1 MRDYQI
7 QKNTKYKLPQAVYHT
22 ALWKIRDYYRL
33 KEIARD
39 LIETRAEESGGIR
52 GSDMGDKV
60 VSTAIK
66 RERILEDINKID
78 LSLKDIPSE
87 YRQGVWNNIQFRQPY
102 PLDADRSTYG
112 RYKSKFI
119 CRLAERLDLI

>member
-1 MRDYQI
+1 MTDYQRKI
-7 QKNTKYKLPQAVYHT
+7 QTKYKLPQAVYHAT
-22 ALWKIRDYYRL
+22 LWKIRDYYRL
-33 KEIARD
+33 KEKAHD
-39 LIETRAEESGGIR
+39 LIETRAEESCGIR

-102 PLDADRSTYG
+102 PLDAGRSTYG
-112 RYKSKFI
+112 RYKSEFI
-119 CRLAERLDLI
+119 FSVAEKLNLI